1 VKKKGIIIGVILALV
16 LGGAFVYRF
25 THLTTGKGE
34 EHVEKKEA
42 GEHKEEGKEEKHG
55 EHEEA
60 KSVKMDPET
69 QQKSG
74 VMVGIARKKSLG
86 GAITVTGKVEVNADR
101 IAHVSPR
108 ISGKIVSVGAS
119 LGDGV
124 GAGQVLARLDSV
136 ELGEALNR
144 YHQSKTRLALV
155 EKNME
160 RVKVL
165 VEKKIAAR
173 KEILQAETDYQTT
186 RAELHTDEERLLLYG
201 LSKSD
206 LAAMDEKRILVPVRS
221 PIGGVVT
228 EKQAVVGEL
237 ADPSKSLYT
246 VADLSNCLGD
256 GGHKREGSDE
266 G

>member
-25 THLTTGKGE
+25 TTDDRQGRRARRE
-34 EHVEKKEA
+34 EGS

-108 ISGKIVSVGAS
+108 ISQDRFGGGKP
-119 LGDGV
+119 
-124 GAGQVLARLDSV
+124 R
-136 ELGEALNR
+136 
-144 YHQSKTRLALV
+144 
-155 EKNME
+155 
-160 RVKVL
+160 
-165 VEKKIAAR
+165 
-173 KEILQAETDYQTT
+173 
-186 RAELHTDEERLLLYG
+186 
-201 LSKSD
+201 
-206 LAAMDEKRILVPVRS
+206 
-221 PIGGVVT
+221 
-228 EKQAVVGEL
+228 
-237 ADPSKSLYT
+237 
-246 VADLSNCLGD
+246 
-256 GGHKREGSDE
+256 
-266 G
+266 